1 MLKEIWLPKLADILP
16 RNILADK
23 QMHAA
28 AEALDLELKALSY
41 DAWQVLHIPR
51 LDELDHD
58 VLDTLAWQF
67 HCDFY
72 EPSTMSLEVKR
83 NLIRESI
90 LWHRIK
96 GTPQSVEDFLGYFG
110 IKATVKENWEYGGEP
125 YFFRL
130 TVSDV
135 AYLGDDG
142 ETFMRLV
149 YAAKNERSWL
159 DLFIFDL
166 TREPPD
172 IELFV
177 GFPTA
182 SVVQDIID
190 GAAIDKQKINL
201 HIANQTVDTSKT
213 TIDIDSTDYS
223 HLQNQLAVINRLEI
237 GGYTE
242 IAADI
247 PDDSA
252 EWWWLLWIYQK
263 WRNNPVI
270 KPHNPDYDDPDDG
283 EFDPD
288 DPQWEEPFP
297 YGRDFLRL
305 YWQFPDNR
313 VRFMTLKNPRKNVT
327 GAEINAVGNYAVQN
341 KALLNSNGYTPT
353 KINRALYITQRKI
366 NLLGGSHAP
375 GKIDNGRM
383 SPYDSPK
390 SFSNDQPR
398 L

>member
-1 MLKEIWLPKLADILP
+1 MLKDILIPKLADILP

-23 QMHAA
+23 QMYAA

-41 DAWQVLHIPR
+41 DAFQVLHIPR
-51 LDELDHD
+51 LDELNHD

-72 EPSTMSLEVKR
+72 EPSTMSLDVKR

-90 LWHRIK
+90 LLHRIK

-135 AYLGDDG
+135 AFLGDDG
-142 ETFMRLV
+142 DTFMRLV

-172 IELFV
+172 NELFI

-182 SVVQDIID
+182 SVVQDVID
-190 GAAIDKQKINL
+190 NAGLEKVSNELFIADKTID
-201 HIANQTVDTSKT
+201 ATQTV
-213 TIDIDSTDYS
+213 IDYDSSDYAN
-223 HLQNQLAVINRLEI
+223 LDNQLVVTNWLQDNSYI
-237 GGYTE
+237 E
-242 IAADI
+242 IAAEI
-247 PDDSA
+247 DDNSDDWA
-252 EWWWLLWIYQK
+252 FEAWLYWYWKKYNRNPVVIE
-263 WRNNPVI
+263 NNP
-270 KPHNPDYDDPDDG
+270 NYGDDDDDG

-288 DPQWEEPFP
+288 DPDWQEPFP
-297 YGRDFLRL
+297 FGRDFLRL

-341 KALLNSNGYTPT
+341 KALLNSNGYTPV
-353 KINRALYITQRKI
+353 KIRKALYITQKKI
-366 NLLGGSHAP
+366 NLLGGHAP
-375 GKIDNGRM
+375 RDDDNGKFE
-383 SPYDSPK
+383 PPK
-390 SFSNDQPR
+390 PKEPTDD
-398 L
+398 